1 MIDFTLFLC
10 FTFLFV
16 VVYIIVVRV
25 GATVLLN
32 GMSLNFLENEK
43 GVKIKAYLLSE
54 STHESL

>member
-1 MIDFTLFLC
+1 MKMAPSIIEVTLFLC

-32 GMSLNFLENEK
+32 GMSLNL
-43 GVKIKAYLLSE
+43 IKKKKK
-54 STHESL
+54 